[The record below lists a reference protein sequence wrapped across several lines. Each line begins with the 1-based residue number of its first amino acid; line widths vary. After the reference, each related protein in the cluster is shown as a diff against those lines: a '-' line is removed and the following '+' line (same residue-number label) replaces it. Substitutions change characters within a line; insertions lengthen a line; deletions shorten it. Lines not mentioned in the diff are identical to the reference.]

1 MSYTVAIRTLGKSP
15 HLKTELEQIYAQS
28 KKPERVIIFIAE
40 GYEKPDFRSADEEY
54 EWVKKGM
61 VSQRL
66 LPYYDIRS
74 DYILMLDDDVALQP
88 DSMEKLL
95 KSIKE
100 NDVDLIGADTFRNHR
115 LPLKTKIKAAVSNL
129 VFPHFSQKWAFKIH
143 KNGSFSYINNPEK
156 DFYPSQSCAGNAM
169 LWKTASYKQLR
180 MQDELWLDDLPFAY
194 GDDMLESYKVYKNG
208 MKLGVVF
215 DSGITHLD
223 NQSSSSYYHKSHDKI
238 KTRTMAQ
245 LAIWWR
251 TCFKPGDTG
260 FFSQL
265 LAAVAFSLKM
275 IWLFFVFLSFSI
287 VKLDC
292 SYIANFL
299 KGLSEG
305 WKFVHSETFRSLPP
319 YVIK

>member
-15 HLKTELEQIYAQS
+15 QLKTELEEIYAQS
-28 KKPERVIIFIAE
+28 IKPERVIIYIAE
-40 GYEKPDFRSADEEY
+40 GYEKPDFRIADEEY
-54 EWVKKGM
+54 EWVKRGM
-61 VSQRL
+61 VNQRL
-66 LPYYDIRS
+66 LSYDDIRS

-95 KSIKE
+95 NSIKE
-100 NDVDLIGADTFRNHR
+100 NDADLIGADTFRNHR
-115 LPLKTKIKAAVSNL
+115 LPLTTKIKGAVSNF

-194 GDDMLESYKVYKNG
+194 GDDMLESYKVFKNG
-208 MKLGVVF
+208 MKPGVVF

-223 NQSSSSYYHKSHDKI
+223 NQSASGSFRKSPEFI
-238 KTRTMAQ
+238 KDRTKAMFSV
-245 LAIWWR
+245 WWR
-251 TCFKPGDTG
+251 TCFKPGDTV

-265 LAAVAFSLKM
+265 LTATAFSLKM
-275 IWLFFVFLSFSI
+275 TWLFFVFLSLSI
-287 VKLDC
+287 VQLDC